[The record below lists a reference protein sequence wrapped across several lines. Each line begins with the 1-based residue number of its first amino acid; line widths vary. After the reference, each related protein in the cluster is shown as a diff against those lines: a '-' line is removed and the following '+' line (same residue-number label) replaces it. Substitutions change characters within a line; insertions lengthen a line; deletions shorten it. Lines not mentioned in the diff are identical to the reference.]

1 MRTGK
6 IPKTVLITGCSSG
19 IGKETANLLARQ
31 GLTVFATVRTTE
43 SFEKLKQWACNLPE
57 SNLHPLQMDVT
68 DESNVKS
75 IVSRI
80 EREFAP
86 IDCLINNAGYGQAGA
101 IEDLSLQ
108 QLRNQMETNLIGVA
122 AVTQAVIPAMRKA
135 RFGKIINVSSVVAHV
150 AVPLMGAYC
159 SSKHALDALSVT
171 LRMETAQFGIDVI
184 LIEPGPIKTS
194 FRKNTGRN
202 MPSEQVCERS
212 PYADDYQAM
221 MNFWEIEEERGAGK
235 NADEVARLI
244 LKAVRARK
252 PKYRY
257 RITTEAKL
265 AHWIIPFV
273 PERVIDRVL
282 LRRLRKH
289 NAKAK

>member
-1 MRTGK
+1 M
-6 IPKTVLITGCSSG
+6 
-19 IGKETANLLARQ
+19 
-31 GLTVFATVRTTE
+31 TVFATARTVE
-43 SFEKLKQWACNLPE
+43 SLEKLNQWGCNFPE
-57 SNLHPLQMDVT
+57 GNLHPLKLDVT
-68 DESNVKS
+68 DENNVKN
-75 IVSRI
+75 IVSQI
-80 EREFAP
+80 EREFGP

-108 QLRNQMETNLIGVA
+108 QLKNQLETNLIGVA
-122 AVTQAVIPAMRKA
+122 AVTQAVLPAMRKA

-150 AVPLMGAYC
+150 AVPMMGAYC
-159 SSKHALDALSVT
+159 ASKHALDALSVT
-171 LRMETAQFGIDVI
+171 LRMEIAQFGIDVI

-202 MPSEQVCERS
+202 MPSEQICEQN
-212 PYADDYQAM
+212 PYTNDYQAM
-221 MNFWEIEEERGAGK
+221 ANFWAVEEKRGAGK

-244 LKAVRARK
+244 FKAVQARK

-265 AHWIIPFV
+265 AHWILPFI
-273 PERVIDRVL
+273 PERIVDRIL

-289 NAKAK
+289 NPDAK